1 MKTKSVEALLLCMFM
16 LILAS
21 FGHAQDIAPPIL
33 PDIQVPLEILMG
45 LMGRYTTMMQ
55 EYQSLVQAG
64 GMPDS
69 SIKFRMTARIIIP
82 GEGED
87 AQLTVAMPGGAKVT
101 FWLEANISAR
111 NPDMTRINLS
121 GSLGDIEI
129 LATQAGVTFV
139 SRAEAIFYVMEGL
152 PSSDEIS
159 GFIPEISQAMPLE
172 SLLLGDLPVTDLDFA
187 AYLGLMQQ
195 QLGEVL
201 TLYLAAAD
209 MQYEGQELTPKG
221 IAHVVRL
228 AFAEDSLIVTLWI
241 LDDTWELYK
250 VGFDDPIDGESMV
263 IVIEQIELIAAT
275 LPDPA
280 FDVDTS
286 TLAQIQRNDFI
297 DLLGLKLLSVA
308 SAGRPVAA
316 DLAVSA
322 STVAQGETA
331 IVSSNGLDTEDD
343 ESRLV
348 AQIEYR
354 DSTGVWMPLSA
365 GYVGPAPFGR
375 WEAAF
380 GPPLTDVLEVYD
392 FRVAYADT
400 SGAVSDTLELLGALE
415 VILIPP
421 RAELLSPGDG
431 EADVPLTSRVSVT
444 FDQEMDKASVESA
457 FSMAD
462 PSGQIVSGAYEW
474 TDTSFVFSPD
484 QELMFGVDYTVKIL
498 GTAMAVTGA
507 TLDANMDGIGGGL
520 PEDDLVWQF
529 TTEYA
534 PLPKVSAFSPN
545 DKQLDVLVSAQ
556 VSVTFTEVMDKA
568 SVESAFSMADPS
580 GQIVSGAYEWTDNSF
595 VFSPDQELMFGVDYT
610 VKILGTASAV
620 TGATLDANMDGVGG
634 GSPEDDLVWQFT
646 TEYAPIPGVS
656 AFSPQDKQLNVL
668 VSEQVSVTFTEA
680 MDQAS
685 VENVFS
691 LVSSEGQSVSGAFQ
705 WTDNTLV
712 FVPSQNLEYNAT
724 YQAQVSGAAV
734 SAKGAGLDANGDGVA
749 EGSPKDDLTWSFST
763 EKHAVIALKPASQI
777 VLPREI
783 LTIDLVAQN
792 VSQLSN
798 FSLTISFDP
807 DLLKLLK
814 IKRASFANWR
824 PRPKRITDVDKWRP
838 TAIDQEKGL
847 VTLAADST
855 RSGGVTGTGVI
866 ATLTFRAIAVGSLT
880 VELQDVSFINAAE
893 EDIAP
898 DLRGSDVLITEFSV
912 WDANK
917 DGFVDISDFIKIQE
931 ERGAVADVN
940 GDGVVNILDI
950 IAASGDVQTSPAF
963 VESDGTGP
971 NYPNPFNPET
981 WIPYQL
987 TRSADVVIS
996 IYSVT
1001 GQLVKTLNLGHKNAG
1016 RYATR
1021 AAAAYWDGTNEAG
1034 QRVAS
1039 GIYYYRFNAGSFS
1052 AIRKMVILE

>member
-1 MKTKSVEALLLCMFM
+1 MVMKTKSVEALLLCMFM

-431 EADVPLTSRVSVT
+431 EA
-444 FDQEMDKASVESA
+444 
-457 FSMAD
+457 
-462 PSGQIVSGAYEW
+462 VSG
-474 TDTSFVFSPD
+474 
-484 QELMFGVDYTVKIL
+484 
-498 GTAMAVTGA
+498 
-507 TLDANMDGIGGGL
+507 
-520 PEDDLVWQF
+520 
-529 TTEYA
+529 
-534 PLPKVSAFSPN
+534 
-545 DKQLDVLVSAQ
+545 
-556 VSVTFTEVMDKA
+556 
-568 SVESAFSMADPS
+568 
-580 GQIVSGAYEWTDNSF
+580 
-595 VFSPDQELMFGVDYT
+595 
-610 VKILGTASAV
+610 
-620 TGATLDANMDGVGG
+620 
-634 GSPEDDLVWQFT
+634 
-646 TEYAPIPGVS
+646 
-656 AFSPQDKQLNVL
+656 
-668 VSEQVSVTFTEA
+668 
-680 MDQAS
+680 
-685 VENVFS
+685 
-691 LVSSEGQSVSGAFQ
+691 
-705 WTDNTLV
+705 
-712 FVPSQNLEYNAT
+712 
-724 YQAQVSGAAV
+724 
-734 SAKGAGLDANGDGVA
+734 
-749 EGSPKDDLTWSFST
+749 
-763 EKHAVIALKPASQI
+763 
-777 VLPREI
+777 
-783 LTIDLVAQN
+783 
-792 VSQLSN
+792 
-798 FSLTISFDP
+798 
-807 DLLKLLK
+807 
-814 IKRASFANWR
+814 
-824 PRPKRITDVDKWRP
+824 
-838 TAIDQEKGL
+838 
-847 VTLAADST
+847 
-855 RSGGVTGTGVI
+855 
-866 ATLTFRAIAVGSLT
+866 
-880 VELQDVSFINAAE
+880 
-893 EDIAP
+893 
-898 DLRGSDVLITEFSV
+898 
-912 WDANK
+912 
-917 DGFVDISDFIKIQE
+917 
-931 ERGAVADVN
+931 
-940 GDGVVNILDI
+940 
-950 IAASGDVQTSPAF
+950 
-963 VESDGTGP
+963 
-971 NYPNPFNPET
+971 
-981 WIPYQL
+981 
-987 TRSADVVIS
+987 
-996 IYSVT
+996 
-1001 GQLVKTLNLGHKNAG
+1001 
-1016 RYATR
+1016 
-1021 AAAAYWDGTNEAG
+1021 
-1034 QRVAS
+1034 
-1039 GIYYYRFNAGSFS
+1039 
-1052 AIRKMVILE
+1052 